1 MTEFKKASLFKSV
14 SKYHSSRITNRH
26 GRFDSRKEYQ
36 RYLVLLD
43 MEKHG
48 EISQLERQVVFLLI
62 PSQRDEKGHVIER
75 AVKYKADFRYV
86 LNGVVVVEDV
96 KGVKTKEYVIKRK
109 LMLERYGIRI
119 KET

>member
-1 MTEFKKASLFKSV
+1 M
-14 SKYHSSRITNRH
+14 SKYHSFRVNNRY

-43 MEKHG
+43 MEKHH
-48 EISQLERQVVFLLI
+48 EIANLERQVEFLLI
-62 PSQRDEKGHVIER
+62 PAQRDAKGKVIER
-75 AVKYKADFRYV
+75 AVKYKADFRYKQ
-86 LNGVVVVEDV
+86 NGEIVVEDV

-109 LMLERYGIRI
+109 LMLERFGIKI